1 MKKTLLSLAL
11 FGAFSGAAMAA
22 DNVQLY
28 GIVDLGVEHLSYDNT
43 TVNRLGS
50 GIQNGSRIGLKGTED
65 LGGGL
70 SAMFQLET
78 GFCANG
84 NNTSAYTGAGQ
95 GAQNQ
100 AGGSYCTSGTTFMGR
115 TSMVGLSGGFGTVA
129 LGRMYSPFF
138 NAAATYDPFGAGL
151 TGSITNLDPGTFD
164 YIRVSQVMAYM
175 TPTFAGFQGTAAY
188 GFGGQ
193 YGNNSNGRAYNLALT
208 YANGPISGGVTY
220 LQHNYTTVPY
230 TNGGTPAQTGVNTQN
245 LMLDSTARGFTPTD
259 GYFKN
264 KLWNIYG
271 AYDFGVA
278 KVGAYYAQEKFGD
291 GSVMVGGGQN
301 PNLKIWSLGVTV
313 PVGPGAIL
321 ASYGQRK
328 DSNLD
333 NSTVKQAAIGY
344 TYALSKRT
352 NLYTSYAHIS
362 NQSNV
367 DQYVGDATIAG
378 SGLMGGQSSS
388 GFALGIKHSF

>member
-28 GIVDLGVEHLSYDNT
+28 GIVDLGVQHLSYDNT

-50 GIQNGSRIGLKGTED
+50 GIQSGSRIGLKGTED

-70 SAMFQLET
+70 AAVFQLET

-100 AGGSYCTSGTTFMGR
+100 AGGSYCTSGSTFMGR
-115 TSMVGLSGGFGTVA
+115 TSMVGLTGGFGTVA

-151 TGSITNLDPGTFD
+151 TGSITNLDPGSLD
-164 YIRVSQVMAYM
+164 YVRVSQVMAYM

-193 YGNNSNGRAYNLALT
+193 PGNNSNGRAYNLALT
-208 YANGPISGGVTY
+208 YANGPISAGATY
-220 LQHNYTTVPY
+220 LQHNFTTA
-230 TNGGTPAQTGVNTQN
+230 GALGTQA
-245 LMLDSTARGFTPTD
+245 LMLDATGNSISPSD

-271 AYDFGVA
+271 GYDFGVA
-278 KVGAYYAQEKFGD
+278 KLGAYYAQEKFGD
-291 GSVMVGGGQN
+291 GALMTKGGQN
-301 PNLKIWSLGVTV
+301 PNLKIWSLGLTV
-313 PVGPGAIL
+313 PVGAGAIL

-328 DSNLD
+328 DSNLN
-333 NSTVKQAAIGY
+333 NSTVKQVAIGY

-388 GFALGIKHSF
+388 GFALGIRHKF

>member
-22 DNVQLY
+22 DSVQLY

-84 NNTSAYTGAGQ
+84 NNASAYNGAGQ

-100 AGGSYCTSGTTFMGR
+100 AGGSYCTSGSTFMGR
-115 TSMVGLSGGFGTVA
+115 TSIVGLTGGFGSVVM
-129 LGRMYSPFF
+129 GRMYSPYF
-138 NAAATYDPFGAGL
+138 NIASSADPFGAGL
-151 TGSITNLDPGTFD
+151 TGSITNIDQSAGT
-164 YIRVSQVMAYM
+164 YVRLSQTAAYM
-175 TPTFAGFQGTAAY
+175 TPTIAGFQGTLAY
-188 GFGGQ
+188 AFGGQ
-193 YGNNSNGRAYNLALT
+193 PGNNSNGRGYAAALT
-208 YANGPISGGVTY
+208 YGNGPISAGASYLNHNLTTATGLNGTYVT
-220 LQHNYTTVPY
+220 
-230 TNGGTPAQTGVNTQN
+230 
-245 LMLDSTARGFTPTD
+245 
-259 GYFKN
+259 N

-271 AYDFGVA
+271 GYDFGLA
-278 KVGAYYAQEKFGD
+278 KVTAYYSDAKYGASGVYMANTQSTALAEWKTW
-291 GSVMVGGGQN
+291 M
-301 PNLKIWSLGVTV
+301 LGATV
-313 PVGPGAIL
+313 PVGPGAVL
-321 ASYGQRK
+321 ASYGQTK
-328 DSNLD
+328 NNNVSS
-333 NSTVKQAAIGY
+333 STAKQFAIGY

-352 NLYTSYAHIS
+352 NLYTSYSHIT
-362 NQSNV
+362 NDSNV
-367 DQYVGDATIAG
+367 DYYVGDATIAG
-378 SGLMGGQSSS
+378 TGALGGNSSS

>member
-28 GIVDLGVEHLSYDNT
+28 GIVDLGVQHLSYDNT

-50 GIQNGSRIGLKGTED
+50 GIQSGSRIGLKGTED

-70 SAMFQLET
+70 SAVFQLET

-84 NNTSAYTGAGQ
+84 NNASAYGGAGQ
-95 GAQNQ
+95 GAQAQ
-100 AGGSYCTSGTTFMGR
+100 AGGSYCTSGSTFMGR
-115 TSMVGLSGGFGTVA
+115 TSMVGLTGGFGTVA

-138 NAAATYDPFGAGL
+138 NAAATADPFGAGL
-151 TGSITNLDPGTFD
+151 NGTITNLDVGAGD
-164 YIRVSQVMAYM
+164 YVRVSQTMAYM
-175 TPTFAGFQGTAAY
+175 TPTFAGFQGTVAY

-193 YGNNSNGRAYNLALT
+193 PGNNSNGRAYNLALT
-208 YANGPISGGVTY
+208 YDNGPISAGATY
-220 LQHNYTTVPY
+220 LEHNYSSTTALA
-230 TNGGTPAQTGVNTQN
+230 TSAFLLDATGRSMTP
-245 LMLDSTARGFTPTD
+245 SD
-259 GYFKN
+259 GYIKN

-278 KVGAYYAQEKFGD
+278 KVSAYYAQEKYGD
-291 GSVMVGGGQN
+291 GAVMVGGGQN
-301 PNLKIWSLGVTV
+301 PNLKIWMLGATV

-321 ASYGQRK
+321 VSYGQRK

-333 NSTVKQAAIGY
+333 QSTVKQAAIGY

-362 NQSNV
+362 NQNNV
-367 DQYVGDATIAG
+367 DQYVGDATLFSSG
-378 SGLMGGQSSS
+378 SMGGQSSS
-388 GFALGIKHSF
+388 GFSLGIRHKF

>member
-22 DNVQLY
+22 DSVQLY

-50 GIQNGSRIGLKGTED
+50 GIQNGSRIGLKGKED

-100 AGGSYCTSGTTFMGR
+100 AGGSYCTSGSTFMGR
-115 TSMVGLSGGFGTVA
+115 TSMVGLTGGFGTVA

-138 NAAATYDPFGAGL
+138 NAASTADPFGAGL
-151 TGSITNLDPGTFD
+151 TGSITNLDPGSLD
-164 YIRVSQVMAYM
+164 YVRVSQVMAYM

-193 YGNNSNGRAYNLALT
+193 PGNNSNGRAYNLALT
-208 YANGPISGGVTY
+208 YANGPISAGATY
-220 LQHNYTTVPY
+220 LQHNFTAAGAV
-230 TNGGTPAQTGVNTQN
+230 GTQA
-245 LMLDSTARGFTPTD
+245 LMLDATGNGIIPSG

-271 AYDFGVA
+271 GYDFGVA
-278 KVGAYYAQEKFGD
+278 KVVAYYAQEKFGD
-291 GSVMVGGGQN
+291 GALMTNGGQN
-301 PNLKIWSLGVTV
+301 PNLKIWMLGGTI
-313 PVGPGAIL
+313 PVGPGAVL
-321 ASYGQRK
+321 VSYGQRK
-328 DSNLD
+328 DSNLN

>member
-11 FGAFSGAAMAA
+11 FGAFTGAAMAA

-28 GIVDLGVEHLSYDNT
+28 GIVDLGVQHLSFDNT

-50 GIQNGSRIGLKGTED
+50 GIQSASRIGLKGTED

-70 SAMFQLET
+70 SAMFQVET

-84 NNTSAYTGAGQ
+84 NNASAYGGAGQ
-95 GAQNQ
+95 GAQSQ
-100 AGGSYCTSGTTFMGR
+100 AGNSYCTAGTTFMGR
-115 TSMVGLSGGFGTVA
+115 TSMVGLTGGFGTVA
-129 LGRMYSPFF
+129 LGRMYSPYF

-151 TGSITNLDPGTFD
+151 TGSITNLDPGPLD
-164 YIRVSQVMAYM
+164 YVRVSQTMAYM

-188 GFGGQ
+188 AFGGQ
-193 YGNNSNGRAYNLALT
+193 PGNNSNGRAYNLALT
-208 YANGPISGGVTY
+208 YDNGPISAGVTY
-220 LQHNYTTVPY
+220 LQHNFTAGSAVATS
-230 TNGGTPAQTGVNTQN
+230 A
-245 LMLDSTARGFTPTD
+245 LMLDATGNSIVPTD

-271 AYDFGVA
+271 GYDFGVA
-278 KVGAYYAQEKFGD
+278 KIGAYYAQEKYGD
-291 GSVMVGGGQN
+291 GAAMTLGGQN
-301 PNLKIWSLGVTV
+301 PNLKIWSLGATV

-321 ASYGQRK
+321 VSYGQRK
-328 DSNLD
+328 DSNLS

-378 SGLMGGQSSS
+378 SGSMGGQSSS
-388 GFALGIKHSF
+388 GFALGIRHKF

>member
-28 GIVDLGVEHLSYDNT
+28 GIVDLGVQHLSYDNT

-50 GIQNGSRIGLKGTED
+50 GIQSGSRIGLKGTED

-70 SAMFQLET
+70 AAMFQLET

-100 AGGSYCTSGTTFMGR
+100 AGGSYCTSGSTFMGR
-115 TSMVGLSGGFGTVA
+115 TSMVGLTGGFGTVA

-151 TGSITNLDPGTFD
+151 TGSITNLDPGSLD
-164 YIRVSQVMAYM
+164 YVRVSQTMAYM
-175 TPTFAGFQGTAAY
+175 TPTFAGFQGTVAY

-193 YGNNSNGRAYNLALT
+193 PGNNSNGRAYNLALT
-208 YANGPISGGVTY
+208 YDNGPISGGVTY
-220 LQHNYTTVPY
+220 LQHNFTSAAY
-230 TNGGTPAQTGVNTQN
+230 TNGGLSTQTGVNTQN

-278 KVGAYYAQEKFGD
+278 KLGAYYAQEKFGD
-291 GSVMVGGGQN
+291 GAVMVGGGQN
-301 PNLKIWSLGVTV
+301 PNLKIWSLGLTV
-313 PVGPGAIL
+313 PVGAGAVL

-333 NSTVKQAAIGY
+333 NSTVKQVAIGY

-352 NLYTSYAHIS
+352 NLYTSYAHIT

-388 GFALGIKHSF
+388 GFALGIRHKF